1 VNNLPCQ
8 GQIVLYT
15 YAVNEHAPNF
25 TRTVAAIVVN
35 AHDEYTVN
43 LRLFADGIAAGAEY
57 KPNVATE
64 RKRET
69 PADAYWKPLESE
81 HGEG

>member
-1 VNNLPCQ
+1 MRL
-8 GQIVLYT
+8 GTIVLYT

-25 TRTVAAIVVN
+25 VRTVPAIVVN
-35 AHDEYTVN
+35 VHDEVTVN
-43 LRLFADGIAAGAEY
+43 LRVFADGVAGGAEY

-64 RKRET
+64 RTRET
-69 PADAYWKPLESE
+69 PADAYWKPMESE